1 MFKKIRLLILY
12 INILKNNREKL
23 KIEHGLHID
32 WVYRM
37 YKTYTVP
44 SNELDNIKI
53 FGFKYFDNLIKKEIS
68 NIDKDFIRLGLSE
81 LCGIMEVKELNN
93 NQVGIAFRF
102 KYLDTA
108 KIFKRIFWSLLYI
121 VSGVMGFFIN
131 SFFGI
136 FLGLLII
143 LIIYL
148 FMKII
153 I

>member
-1 MFKKIRLLILY
+1 MFRKIKLLFLY

-37 YKTYTVP
+37 YKTYTIP
-44 SNELDNIKI
+44 TDELDNIKT
-53 FGFKYFDNLIKKEIS
+53 FGVKYFDNLIKKEIS

-81 LCGIMEVKELNN
+81 LCGLMEVKELNN

-108 KIFKRIFWSLLYI
+108 KIFKRIFWLSLYTIGGLI
-121 VSGVMGFFIN
+121 GFFIN
-131 SFFGI
+131 SFFGGFI
-136 FLGLLII
+136 GLLII
-143 LIIYL
+143 LGIYVIT
-148 FMKII
+148 KII